1 MVAAAASTVM
11 DKVLR
16 AFLVEEVKDIF
27 KEERVEMVRV
37 GLEVAVVYV
46 EVTVELEAVE
56 VTLEEMVELMNSFP
70 VGEGVDLLTMG
81 QISRMNVVLTGMD
94 MVEGSSRFSNDMPL
108 AALSLTCKANSVLK
122 ADCC

>member
-11 DKVLR
+11 DKVLG
-16 AFLVEEVKDIF
+16 ALLVEEVKDIF

-56 VTLEEMVELMNSFP
+56 VTLEEMVELMNSFL
-70 VGEGVDLLTMG
+70 VEEGEDLLTVG
-81 QISRMNVVLTGMD
+81 QISRMNVVVIGMD
-94 MVEGSSRFSNDMPL
+94 MVE
-108 AALSLTCKANSVLK
+108 
-122 ADCC
+122 

>member
-1 MVAAAASTVM
+1 MVAAAAASTVM
-11 DKVLR
+11 DKVLG
-16 AFLVEEVKDIF
+16 AVLVEEVKDIF

-37 GLEVAVVYV
+37 GLEVAVVYVEVAVVYVEVTV

-81 QISRMNVVLTGMD
+81 QISRMNVVLIGMD
-94 MVEGSSRFSNDMPL
+94 MVE
-108 AALSLTCKANSVLK
+108 
-122 ADCC
+122 

>member
-11 DKVLR
+11 DKVLG
-16 AFLVEEVKDIF
+16 AFLVEEVKGIF
-27 KEERVEMVRV
+27 REERVEVEGV

-46 EVTVELEAVE
+46 ELTVELEAVE

-81 QISRMNVVLTGMD
+81 QISRMNVVLIGMD
-94 MVEGSSRFSNDMPL
+94 MVE
-108 AALSLTCKANSVLK
+108 
-122 ADCC
+122 

>member
-1 MVAAAASTVM
+1 M
-11 DKVLR
+11 DKALR

-56 VTLEEMVELMNSFP
+56 VTLEEMVELMNSFL
-70 VGEGVDLLTMG
+70 VEEGVDLLTVG
-81 QISRMNVVLTGMD
+81 QISRMNVVLIGMD
-94 MVEGSSRFSNDMPL
+94 MVE
-108 AALSLTCKANSVLK
+108 
-122 ADCC
+122 

>member
-1 MVAAAASTVM
+1 M
-11 DKVLR
+11 DKALR

-56 VTLEEMVELMNSFP
+56 VTLEEMVELMNSFL
-70 VGEGVDLLTMG
+70 VEEGVDLLTVG
-81 QISRMNVVLTGMD
+81 QISRMNVVSIGMD
-94 MVEGSSRFSNDMPL
+94 MVE
-108 AALSLTCKANSVLK
+108 
-122 ADCC
+122 

>member
-1 MVAAAASTVM
+1 M

-16 AFLVEEVKDIF
+16 AVLVEEVKDIF

-56 VTLEEMVELMNSFP
+56 VTLEEMVELMNSFL
-70 VGEGVDLLTMG
+70 VEEGVDLLTVG
-81 QISRMNVVLTGMD
+81 QISRMNVVLIGMD
-94 MVEGSSRFSNDMPL
+94 MVE
-108 AALSLTCKANSVLK
+108 
-122 ADCC
+122 

>member
-1 MVAAAASTVM
+1 M
-11 DKVLR
+11 DKVLG

-27 KEERVEMVRV
+27 REERVEVEGV

-46 EVTVELEAVE
+46 ELTVELEAVE

-81 QISRMNVVLTGMD
+81 QISRMNVVLIGMN
-94 MVEGSSRFSNDMPL
+94 MVE
-108 AALSLTCKANSVLK
+108 
-122 ADCC
+122 

>member
-1 MVAAAASTVM
+1 ME
-11 DKVLR
+11 KVLR

-56 VTLEEMVELMNSFP
+56 VTLEEMVELMNSFL
-70 VGEGVDLLTMG
+70 VEEGVDLLTMG
-81 QISRMNVVLTGMD
+81 QISRMNVVLIGMD
-94 MVEGSSRFSNDMPL
+94 MVE
-108 AALSLTCKANSVLK
+108 
-122 ADCC
+122 

>member
-1 MVAAAASTVM
+1 MVAAAAASTVM
-11 DKVLR
+11 DKVLG

-27 KEERVEMVRV
+27 REERVEVEGV

-46 EVTVELEAVE
+46 ELTVELEAVE

-81 QISRMNVVLTGMD
+81 QISRMNVVLIGMD
-94 MVEGSSRFSNDMPL
+94 MVE
-108 AALSLTCKANSVLK
+108 
-122 ADCC
+122 

>member
-16 AFLVEEVKDIF
+16 AVLVEEVKDIF

-56 VTLEEMVELMNSFP
+56 VTLEEMVELMNGFL
-70 VGEGVDLLTMG
+70 VEEGVDLLTMG

-94 MVEGSSRFSNDMPL
+94 MVE
-108 AALSLTCKANSVLK
+108 
-122 ADCC
+122 